1 VSAFPLTRPVFVI
14 NIGPEGTGL
23 AGFIDA
29 TSKVCALF
37 ALWPWARHTINA
49 SNTVSVLRGMVGAM
63 ARSQQFTCPEFDAA
77 GLIYSLRKSV
87 APKTHLMLP
96 GSLLGP
102 ASGLKTYPLRD
113 IGRVIKTARQP
124 GVIECNP
131 TSVPN
136 PRQNAAGQFNEH
148 GVFWQMILDC

>member
-1 VSAFPLTRPVFVI
+1 MSGPAFFSLRLFRGERFSVEVHQIVGAGTAARDPNAPRPRPVFVI

-37 ALWPWARHTINA
+37 ALWPWARHTIKA
-49 SNTVSVLRGMVGAM
+49 SNTVCVLRGMVGAM

-96 GSLLGP
+96 GSLLGR

-113 IGRVIKTARQP
+113 IGRK
-124 GVIECNP
+124 
-131 TSVPN
+131 
-136 PRQNAAGQFNEH
+136 
-148 GVFWQMILDC
+148 